1 MMRHNGSKDKV
12 TKYPKVSILITVYN
26 QLHCLSVAL
35 KSAIAQDYPN
45 IEIVISD
52 DCSTDGDVKQFV
64 QGFGDERI
72 KYFRNEEN
80 LGTHKNYQRVLND
93 YAKGDYAVMLNADDY
108 WTDAGFISKAMKI
121 FLEHENIALVFGD
134 VRVHITARD
143 IFLEDE
149 MHKNLPLVMDGNW
162 FFMEYPKGYSL
173 PHLACLYDRKRA
185 IELGFYTNEAIS
197 GDWESLLKIIQG
209 KQMGYIPEKVG
220 VYVKHPNNYTKE
232 VSLEMLYQED
242 SYVHNVYQHAL
253 NRGDFE
259 EERLNHWLSQM
270 LKRHHTKWLVKLW
283 FLDKTKL
290 PFYKD
295 FLRSNY
301 PILYQNIRWDVR
313 YQGYLLIRRFPFLLK
328 WGFRNVL
335 KQESFIV
342 DLLVYKKLKE

>member
-1 MMRHNGSKDKV
+1 MR
-12 TKYPKVSILITVYN
+12 YPKVSILITVYN
-26 QLHCLSVAL
+26 QLHCLSAAL
-35 KSAIAQDYPN
+35 ESALGQDYSN
-45 IEIVISD
+45 IEVVISD

-72 KYFRNEEN
+72 KYFRNEKN
-80 LGTHKNYQRVLND
+80 LGMCKNYQRILND

-108 WTDAGFISKAMKI
+108 WIDKGLISKAMKI
-121 FLEHENIALVFGD
+121 FLEHENVALVFGD
-134 VRVHITARD
+134 VRVYIAARD
-143 IFLEDE
+143 KFLEDE
-149 MHKNLPLVMDGNW
+149 MHKGLPMVMDGNW

-173 PHLACLYDRKRA
+173 PHLACFYDRKFA
-185 IELGFYTNEAIS
+185 LELDFYTNEVIS
-197 GDWESLLKIIQG
+197 EDWESFLKLIQG
-209 KQMGYIPEKVG
+209 RQVGYIPEKVA
-220 VYVKHPNNYTKE
+220 VYVKHLNNYTKST
-232 VSLEMLYQED
+232 SLEMLYKAD
-242 SYVHNVYQHAL
+242 SYIHNVYQYAL

-259 EERLNHWLSQM
+259 EERLKEWRSQM

-328 WGFRNVL
+328 WVFRNVL

-342 DLLVYKKLKE
+342 DLLAHQPQKNRT